1 MPLVAVSDLTKTYVV
16 GQTAVPALRGVSLAI
31 DRGEFVAVMGSSG
44 SGKSTLM
51 NLLGCLDAPSS
62 GAYHLAGQDM
72 LRLSSN
78 KLAAVRNTSI
88 GFVFQQFNLLAR
100 ATALENVELPM
111 VYAGLGRRERRRRA
125 RNALAQVGL
134 SEREHHRPSQLSGGQ
149 QQRVAIARAL
159 VNQPLLLLAD
169 EPTGALDSVTSEEI
183 MAALVRLNEGGL
195 TVIVV
200 THDAEV
206 ARYARRVI
214 HFKDGRVVSDDLN
227 QDMRAAA

>member
-31 DRGEFVAVMGSSG
+31 HRGEFVAVMGSSG

-62 GAYHLAGQDM
+62 GTYHLAGEDV

-78 KLAAVRNTSI
+78 KLAELRNTSI

-125 RNALAQVGL
+125 RKALAQVGL
-134 SEREHHRPSQLSGGQ
+134 LEREHHRPSQLSGGQ

-159 VNQPLLLLAD
+159 VNEPLLLLAD

-214 HFKDGRVVSDDLN
+214 HFKDGRVVSDDQN